1 MTRTP
6 GIARTRTS
14 LAGGLP
20 GRVRAALCALV
31 VCLAPD
37 LRGAVPAERGAGY
50 LIEAWDTEDGLPQSS
65 VTCLI
70 QSREGYLWLG
80 TQNGLARTDGV
91 RFKVYSA
98 ETTRA
103 MPGNHVQC
111 VFEDAGGVL
120 WFGVEGGGAGYIVDG
135 QVQSRQIAELN
146 DTSVTSITE
155 GPRGTIWFGTVRGDV
170 VRWSAGLVR
179 VFSRTDGLPSDPITK
194 LAVDGAGKLWAAT
207 SGWLGCV
214 KQGVFQEQVRDASG
228 ELVFAPRREGGLW
241 VMTGGRLMLMEPD
254 GKRTNWELPEL
265 PKNERRPLTMLETKH
280 GEVWTGLDGGGWL
293 RFGEGSFERVRRQPA
308 PLPAGVVLAL
318 AEDGEGNLWAGT
330 QGGGLIRLRQ
340 RMFTVINS
348 SHGLAENN
356 VLTVCDSAPGGV
368 WLGTDGGGLHRLAK
382 DGRLVRHHEAQGLP
396 HEPVR
401 AVHEDRRG
409 TVWAGTWGAGVFRQR
424 DGYFTR
430 FDGELGLDARF
441 IRALYEDPQ
450 GTVWIGTFRSGV
462 LSYDGV
468 RLTNYAPT
476 NGLSH
481 PDVSAILCDSTG
493 AMWFGTGGGGLN
505 RLKDGRLEAFTI
517 AHGLP
522 NDFIRVLFEDERGI
536 LWVGTEGGI
545 ACRKD
550 GRFLAI
556 KVADGLPDPVISQIL
571 KDDRGTLWFGS
582 NRGIFRASARALEEF
597 AERRAPA
604 VNFLTYTKAD
614 GISGGECN
622 GGSQPSGCRTRD
634 GRLWFST
641 LQGVTVVDPKNLRV
655 NPRPP
660 QVKIEEVVADGTILP
675 SIAPSRVPAG
685 CRRLEIQFTGIS
697 LSAPRRVRL
706 RYRLSNTDPGWVEAG
721 SQRVAA
727 YNRLPPGKYEFQV
740 CAANSD
746 GVWDEIG
753 STLAF
758 TVVAPFWRTWWF
770 LGLSGAGVAGVFA
783 ALVRTLSLR
792 KLRRNMERLEQQNAL
807 ARERA
812 RIAADMHDE
821 LGSRLTRIGLLG
833 ELARR
838 DAVRPEQMARH
849 LDHITHQS
857 RELAKSLDE
866 IVWTVNP
873 RNDTLDRLAA
883 YIVHYT
889 EEFLDAAP
897 IRCRLDVP
905 ADLPALPL
913 TAERRHN
920 LFLAFKEALNNVAK
934 HSGATE
940 VEVRLAVHPPWIELS
955 VADNGRGFAKPSSD
969 GDGLLNMKAR
979 LADVGGEFVLTA
991 SPGGGTLVLLR
1002 MKVTEVGSP
1011 GSSTPA
1017 QPSNDSA
1024 PRI

>member
-1 MTRTP
+1 MN
-6 GIARTRTS
+6 S
-14 LAGGLP
+14 L
-20 GRVRAALCALV
+20 LCLLV
-31 VCLAPD
+31 VCLASD
-37 LRGAVPAERGAGY
+37 LEGAVPPGPGADY
-50 LIEAWDTEDGLPQSS
+50 LVETWNTEDGLPQNS

-70 QSREGYLWLG
+70 QSKEGYLWLG
-80 TQNGLARTDGV
+80 TQNGLVRTDGV
-91 RFKVYSA
+91 RFKVFST
-98 ETTRA
+98 ETTRQ
-103 MPGNHVQC
+103 MPGNRVQC
-111 VFEDAGGVL
+111 VFEDASGVV
-120 WFGVEGGGAGYIVDG
+120 WFGVEGGGAGCLVGG
-135 QVQSRQIAELN
+135 QVESRQIAELN

-155 GPRGTIWFGTVRGDV
+155 GPPGTLWFGTVRGEV
-170 VRWSAGLVR
+170 VRWAAGLVR
-179 VFSRTDGLPSDPITK
+179 VFSRADGLPSDPITK
-194 LAVDGAGKLWAAT
+194 LAVDARGTLWAAT

-214 KQGVFQEQVRDASG
+214 KQGVFEEQARDSSG
-228 ELVFAPRREGGLW
+228 ELAFAVRRGDGLW
-241 VMTGGRLMLMEPD
+241 VVKAGSLNEWGPD
-254 GKRTNWELPEL
+254 GQRVSWELPAL
-265 PKNERRPLTMLETKH
+265 PKKERKPLALLENKK
-280 GEVWTGLDGGGWL
+280 GEVWVGLNGGGLL
-293 RFGEGSFERVRRQPA
+293 RFGEGRFEVVRRQPA
-308 PLPAGVVLAL
+308 PLPADVVLTL

-330 QGGGLIRLRQ
+330 HGGGLIRLRQ

-356 VLTVCDSAPGGV
+356 VLTVCGSATGDV
-368 WLGTDGGGLHRLAK
+368 WLGTDGGGLHRLAQ
-382 DGRLVRHHEAQGLP
+382 DGTMIRYHEAHGLP
-396 HEPVR
+396 NEHVS
-401 AVHEDRRG
+401 AVFEDRRG
-409 TVWAGTWGAGVFRQR
+409 TVWAGTWGGGVFRLR
-424 DGYFTR
+424 DDRFTR
-430 FDGELGLDARF
+430 FGGDLGFDAKF
-441 IRALYEDPQ
+441 IRSLYEDPQ
-450 GTVWIGTFRSGV
+450 GRVWIGTFRSGV
-462 LSYDGV
+462 VCQEGNQQTS
-468 RLTNYAPT
+468 YAPT

-505 RLKDGRLEAFTI
+505 RLKDGRMEVFTV

-522 NDFIRVLFEDERGI
+522 SDFIRVLFEDERSI

-556 KVADGLPDPVISQIL
+556 KVSDGLPDPVISQIL

-582 NRGIFRASARALEEF
+582 NRGIFRASARELEEF
-597 AERRAPA
+597 AERRGPP

-622 GGSQPSGCRTRD
+622 GGSQPSGHRTRD
-634 GRLWFST
+634 GRLWFPT
-641 LQGVTVVDPKNLRV
+641 LQGVTVVDPRNLRV

-660 QVKIEEVVADGTILP
+660 RIIIEELVADGAVVPAT
-675 SIAPSRVPAG
+675 APLRVPAG
-685 CRRLEIQFTGIS
+685 CQRLELQFTGIS

-706 RYRLSNTDPGWVEAG
+706 RYRLSHTDPGWVEAG
-721 SQRVAA
+721 SERLAA
-727 YNRLPPGKYEFQV
+727 YNRLPPGKYDFQV

-758 TVVAPFWRTWWF
+758 TVAAPFWRTWWF
-770 LGLSGAGVAGVFA
+770 LGLSGAGAAGAFA
-783 ALVRTLSLR
+783 ALVRRLSVR
-792 KLRRNMERLEQQNAL
+792 KLRRNLEQLEQQNAL

-838 DAVRPEQMARH
+838 DALRPEQIARH

-866 IVWTVNP
+866 IVWAVNP

-889 EEFLDAAP
+889 EEFLDATP

-940 VEVRLAVHPPWIELS
+940 VQVRLAVHPPWIELS
-955 VADNGRGFAKPSSD
+955 VADNGRGFETPSSD

-991 SPGGGTLVLLR
+991 SPDGGTIVALR
-1002 MKVTEVGSP
+1002 MKVTEP
-1011 GSSTPA
+1011 KPPESSA
-1017 QPSNDSA
+1017 SQQSSNDDRA
-1024 PRI
+1024 TRN